1 VSWKRWSLDELE
13 SAAAAVYEAMT
24 PTPQQRWPLLDRRC
38 GTPVSVKHENQ
49 TAIGTFKIRG
59 ALLYFHELAREG
71 RDVTGVVAATRGNFG
86 QAAAFAA
93 QRRGIPVAVVVP
105 HGNSR
110 TKNQAMVALG
120 AELMERGDDFQAS
133 YEAAAGIAA
142 ERGWLL
148 MPSFAEALVR
158 GVASYSLELFRA
170 VPDLDTV
177 YVPIGLG
184 SGICGAIAARDALR
198 LDTRIVGVV
207 SAAAPAYALSF
218 AAGRVVPHDVATRVA
233 DGLACRLPVAEAL
246 DAIRAGAE
254 RILQVTDEEIEE
266 AMRALYSD
274 AKSVVE
280 GAGAAGLAALMQE
293 QDRMRGRAVAIILT
307 GANVDPELFA
317 RVLVGG
323 N

>member
-1 VSWKRWSLDELE
+1 MTRDPSLSELE
-13 SAAAAVYEAMT
+13 EAAREVHAVLP
-24 PTPQQRWPLLDRRC
+24 PTPQYAWPLLCERI
-38 GTPVSVKHENQ
+38 GAEAWVKHENHLPVG
-49 TAIGTFKIRG
+49 AFKVRG
-59 ALLYFHELAREG
+59 GVVLLQRLAREG
-71 RDVTGVVAATRGNFG
+71 VRHVVAATRGNHG
-86 QAAAFAA
+86 QSVAFAA
-93 QRRGIPVAVVVP
+93 RRSGVRATIVVP
-105 HGNSR
+105 EGNSPE
-110 TKNQAMVALG
+110 KNAAMRALG
-120 AELMERGDDFQAS
+120 AELLVRGRDFQEALELAHEIAS
-133 YEAAAGIAA
+133 STGA
-142 ERGWLL
+142 RFV
-148 MPSFAEALVR
+148 PSFSTELVR
-158 GVASYSLELFRA
+158 GVASYALELFGA
-170 VPDLDTV
+170 AGALDVV

-218 AAGRVVPHDVATRVA
+218 AAGHVVPHDVATRVA